1 MPQNRWGLIN
11 NDTLRTNIF
20 MHSQENLLM
29 GWSGFSLYKPLS
41 KFSDHMTIEFLK
53 IKSFK
58 PMKLNKYPKCTNL
71 KIEIKFLENKKNIKS
86 VYNAWNKFIF

>member
-1 MPQNRWGLIN
+1 
-11 NDTLRTNIF
+11 
-20 MHSQENLLM
+20 
-29 GWSGFSLYKPLS
+29 
-41 KFSDHMTIEFLK
+41 MTIEFLK

-86 VYNAWNKFIF
+86 VYNA